1 MAHNL
6 LLQLRLILVFGLPA
20 AISIAPAA
28 RTRELVIDSCELFD
42 LLKSSA
48 HARSKP
54 LRWASGHMSLWR
66 LPTSTAMACL
76 I

>member
-48 HARSKP
+48 HAPPAVSHSDGP
-54 LRWASGHMSLWR
+54 QV
-66 LPTSTAMACL
+66 T
-76 I
+76 